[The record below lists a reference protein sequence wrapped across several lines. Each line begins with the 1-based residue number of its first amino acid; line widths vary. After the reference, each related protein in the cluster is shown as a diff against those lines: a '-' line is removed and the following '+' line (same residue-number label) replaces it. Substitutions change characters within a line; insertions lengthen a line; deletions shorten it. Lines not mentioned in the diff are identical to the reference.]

1 MMTLVRS
8 RGDPKRKK
16 RPVKVLWYFPIIPRL
31 MGLFANKD
39 HAKLMR
45 WHAKER
51 RDDGMLR
58 HPADGLQ
65 WRIIDRKYKE
75 FEAEVRNIRF
85 ALSTDGMNPFGDMS
99 SSHSTWPV
107 TLCMYNLPPGYV

>member
-1 MMTLVRS
+1 MRTLMHVQCAKHPATSWSMMTLVRS

-45 WHAKER
+45 WHAEER
-51 RDDGMLR
+51 RDDGNAQTPCGWL
-58 HPADGLQ
+58 AV
-65 WRIIDRKYKE
+65 
-75 FEAEVRNIRF
+75 AEN
-85 ALSTDGMNPFGDMS
+85 
-99 SSHSTWPV
+99 
-107 TLCMYNLPPGYV
+107 